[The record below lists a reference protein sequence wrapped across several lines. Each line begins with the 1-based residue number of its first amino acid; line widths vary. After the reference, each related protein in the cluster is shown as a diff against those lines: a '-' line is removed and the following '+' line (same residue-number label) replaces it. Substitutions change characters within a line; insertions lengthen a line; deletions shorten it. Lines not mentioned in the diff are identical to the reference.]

1 MTMNSIEL
9 QERNKQIALMLG
21 WKYYEPKVDIDTSL
35 IGRIYERCEVWAKI
49 PIELNRYEQYDQY
62 YFTRGWYEKAIKES
76 GCGYLTSLKYHSDW
90 NWLIEAIRFI
100 QKKSFDITID
110 FFSSTGILKTD
121 AFVSKNSD
129 IIVESLGKED
139 IEAMFEIV
147 SDFAKLYNEKKL

>member
-1 MTMNSIEL
+1 MAQQEV

-21 WKYYEPKVDIDTSL
+21 WKEYKPERNWFWGKKKMTYYKGFDKVTWSTPRVYVD
-35 IGRIYERCEVWAKI
+35 
-49 PIELNRYEQYDQY
+49 
-62 YFTRGWYEKAIKES
+62 YFKF
-76 GCGYLTSLKYHSDW
+76 HSDW
-90 NWLIEAIRFI
+90 NWLMEAIRFI

-129 IIVESLGKED
+129 IIIESLGKED